1 MNDHNAAETESMS
14 EVLIETVENGVC
26 TLTMNRVERRNA
38 LSPELLTALVEAVAR
53 ASADDAV
60 GAIVLRG
67 AGGYFCVG
75 GDVKAMAEGTGRDAG
90 YETRVAALR
99 ARMEVSRLLHQSG
112 KPSIAAITGA
122 AAGAGLSIAMA
133 CDFRVTGRS
142 AKLTTAFAKVGL
154 SGDFGG
160 TWFLTQLVGAARAR
174 ELYMLSPVLDAAK
187 AHDIGLVT
195 EVVDDDAVHARADEL
210 ARQLASGP
218 RITLS
223 YIKRNM
229 NDAIGGSLVDSLDA
243 EALRHVRCSQTDDH
257 REAADAFMNKR
268 APVFTGR

>member
-1 MNDHNAAETESMS
+1 MS
-14 EVLIETVENGVC
+14 QDLIENVDDGVC

-38 LSPELLTALVEAVAR
+38 LSPGLLSALVDAVAR
-53 ASADDAV
+53 ASADEAV

-75 GDVKAMAEGTGRDAG
+75 GDVKAMAEGAARDVG
-90 YETRVAALR
+90 YEARGDALR

-133 CDFRVTGRS
+133 CDFRVAGRS

-160 TWFLTQLVGAARAR
+160 TWFLTQLVGAAKAR
-174 ELYMLSPVLDAAK
+174 ELYMLSPILEAAR
-187 AHDIGLVT
+187 AQEIGLVT
-195 EVVDDDAVHARADEL
+195 EVVDDDAVHGRADEL
-210 ARQLASGP
+210 ARQLAGGP

-229 NDAIGGSLVDSLDA
+229 NDALDGSLVDSLDA
-243 EALRHVRCSQTDDH
+243 EAARHVRCSLTDDH

-268 APVFTGR
+268 KPVFTGR

>member
-1 MNDHNAAETESMS
+1 MS
-14 EVLIETVENGVC
+14 QVLIENVENGVC
-26 TLTMNRVERRNA
+26 TLTMNRAERRNA
-38 LSPELLTALVEAVAR
+38 LSPELLSALVDAVAR
-53 ASADDAV
+53 ASTDDAV

-75 GDVKAMAEGTGRDAG
+75 GDVKAMAEGAARDAG
-90 YETRVAALR
+90 YEARVDALR

-122 AAGAGLSIAMA
+122 AAGAGLSIALA
-133 CDFRVTGRS
+133 CDFRVAGRS

-174 ELYMLSPVLDAAK
+174 ELYMFSPILDAAK
-187 AHDIGLVT
+187 SHEIGLLT
-195 EVVDDDAVHARADEL
+195 EVVEDDAVHARADEM
-210 ARQLASGP
+210 ARQLAGGP

-229 NDAIGGSLVDSLDA
+229 NDALDGSLVDSLDG
-243 EALRHVRCSQTDDH
+243 EAARHVRCSFTEDH

>member
-1 MNDHNAAETESMS
+1 
-14 EVLIETVENGVC
+14 
-26 TLTMNRVERRNA
+26 
-38 LSPELLTALVEAVAR
+38 
-53 ASADDAV
+53 
-60 GAIVLRG
+60 
-67 AGGYFCVG
+67 
-75 GDVKAMAEGTGRDAG
+75 
-90 YETRVAALR
+90 
-99 ARMEVSRLLHQSG
+99 MEVSRLLHQSG

-133 CDFRVTGRS
+133 CDFRVAGRS

-174 ELYMLSPVLDAAK
+174 ELYMFSPILDAAK
-187 AHDIGLVT
+187 SHEIGLLT
-195 EVVDDDAVHARADEL
+195 EVVEDDAVHARADEM
-210 ARQLASGP
+210 ARQLAGGP

-229 NDAIGGSLVDSLDA
+229 NDALDGSLVDSLDG
-243 EALRHVRCSQTDDH
+243 EAARHVRCSFTEDH